1 MEADGKVENQPEGS
15 DLVLWKVSAYEV
27 GEDSDKRKAVCSS
40 MIPGDV
46 YDVEKMKEKK
56 KNKYEATHARRV
68 VKDWNAE

>member
-27 GEDSDKRKAVCSS
+27 GEDSDKRKVVCSS

-46 YDVEKMKEKK
+46 
-56 KNKYEATHARRV
+56 
-68 VKDWNAE
+68 